1 MATINMPAPE
11 KNFDTA
17 DPLPSEEYV
26 EKAMPSI
33 LGSFDM
39 TVVYVMII
47 FFITNA
53 TTAIAGGAA
62 TSTKVRSITGRIRRL
77 VGIGVSSLPSAP
89 GFPVYC

>member
-1 MATINMPAPE
+1 MPAPE

-47 FFITNA
+47 FFIQMPRPPSQ
-53 TTAIAGGAA
+53 GGPLLLP
-62 TSTKVRSITGRIRRL
+62 TGFSAQSLFLYHVLSLRP
-77 VGIGVSSLPSAP
+77 SS
-89 GFPVYC
+89 V